1 MSSGKGAMTMTAR
14 KRKFRAGTM
23 IRMTILQ
30 AAMKDGSTAYYWI
43 EVPEGMTN
51 EQAAET
57 QKWHGPFK
65 TDAEADE
72 DFCAV
77 VLGAQSKEVID
88 GGMWDPAWERLQ

>member
-1 MSSGKGAMTMTAR
+1 MTKR
-14 KRKFRAGTM
+14 SKRKFEVGTM

-30 AAMKDGSTAYYWI
+30 GTMKDGSTVFYWV

-51 EQAAET
+51 EQAAKT

-72 DFCAV
+72 DFRVV
-77 VLGAQSKEVID
+77 VLGPQCEITD
-88 GGMWDPAWERLQ
+88 GGTWDPAWDKLQ